1 MSSPS
6 GPHPELERRYRR
18 LLRLFPAH
26 YRRAW
31 EEELLTVLLAA
42 ASPGQRQV
50 QPAEAFALLWQAGN
64 AWTYT
69 AVSTDRNAN
78 HQGAAILRVTL
89 PLLLLFPAAKAG
101 AEQLVFG
108 SSMSLQH
115 YDLIAWAIWIPA
127 AVATAVGPARVA
139 HWIAGLA
146 TLAYVMFLISPVK
159 AGDTGTLSTDFGWL
173 VIQFTAW
180 RLLTSPARVR
190 LGRRLLWR
198 GRRAFLGA
206 GLLAFFAVAGPGV
219 LSFFPGPTRLFFA
232 ALTVALIVVAVLGL
246 RTPVGRVLVTASS
259 ALFAGFVAGHGWWTG
274 IGDVG
279 LLLPNTGHPTAGA
292 LIWLLLLPILAWGI
306 FRIAGSAVSRRS
318 TTRRG

>member
-31 EEELLTVLLAA
+31 EEELVAVLMQA

-50 QPAEAFALLWQAGN
+50 QPAEAVALLWQASK
-64 AWTYT
+64 AWTHT
-69 AVSTDRNAN
+69 AVSADRNAN
-78 HQGAAILRVTL
+78 HQGAAILTVTL

-101 AEQLVFG
+101 AEQLIYG
-108 SSMSLQH
+108 SSSWSHH

-127 AVATAVGPARVA
+127 AVATAFGPARIA

-146 TLAYVMFLISPVK
+146 TLAYVLFLITPVK
-159 AGDTGTLSTDFGWL
+159 AGDTGTVSTSFGWL
-173 VIQFTAW
+173 LIQFTAL

-206 GLLAFFAVAGPGV
+206 GLLAFFAVAGPSA
-219 LSFFPGPTRLFFA
+219 LFLLPGSTQLLLA
-232 ALTVALIVVAVLGL
+232 ALTIALIVAAIAGL
-246 RTPVGRVLVTASS
+246 RTPVGRVLVTAGS

-274 IGDVG
+274 IDDIG
-279 LLLPNTGHPTAGA
+279 LLLPNTNHPTAGA
-292 LIWLLLLPILAWGI
+292 LIWLLLLPILAWSI
-306 FRIAGSAVSRRS
+306 FRIAGSALSRSS
-318 TTRRG
+318 TSRQ

>member
-1 MSSPS
+1 MSNPS
-6 GPHPELERRYRR
+6 GPHSELERRYRR

-31 EEELLTVLLAA
+31 EEELIAVLLQTAR
-42 ASPGQRQV
+42 PGQRQV
-50 QPAEAFALLWQAGN
+50 QPAEALALLWQAGK
-64 AWTYT
+64 AWTHT

-78 HQGAAILRVTL
+78 HQGAAILTVTL

-101 AEQLVFG
+101 AEQLIFG
-108 SSMSLQH
+108 SSSWSHH
-115 YDLIAWAIWIPA
+115 YDLITWAIWVPA
-127 AVATAVGPARVA
+127 AVAAAFGPARIA

-146 TLAYVMFLISPVK
+146 TLAYVLFLITPVRD
-159 AGDTGTLSTDFGWL
+159 GDTGTLSTSFGWL
-173 VIQFTAW
+173 IIQFTAW

-206 GLLAFFAVAGPGV
+206 GLLVFFAVAGPAV

-232 ALTVALIVVAVLGL
+232 ALTVALTVVAILSL
-246 RTPVGRVLVTASS
+246 RTPVGRVLVTAGS

-274 IGDVG
+274 IGDIG
-279 LLLPNTGHPTAGA
+279 LLLPTTNVPPVSS
-292 LIWLLLLPILAWGI
+292 LIWLVLLPVLAWAI
-306 FRIAGSAVSRRS
+306 FRVTGAAVSRS
-318 TTRRG
+318 TTRR

>member
-6 GPHPELERRYRR
+6 GPHEELERRYRR

-31 EEELLTVLLAA
+31 EEELVAVLLQA

-50 QPAEAFALLWQAGN
+50 QAAEAVALLWQAGK
-64 AWTYT
+64 AWTHS
-69 AVSTDRNAN
+69 AVSADRNAN
-78 HQGAAILRVTL
+78 HQGAAILAVAL

-101 AEQLVFG
+101 AEQLVYG
-108 SSMSLQH
+108 SSSWWHH

-127 AVATAVGPARVA
+127 AVAAAVGPSKVA

-146 TLAYVMFLISPVK
+146 TLVCVLFLITPVRD
-159 AGDTGTLSTDFGWL
+159 GDTGTVSTSFGWL
-173 VIQFTAW
+173 LIQFTAW

-198 GRRAFLGA
+198 GRRALGA
-206 GLLAFFAVAGPGV
+206 GLFAFFAVAGPSV
-219 LSFFPGPTRLFFA
+219 LYLLPGSTPLLVA
-232 ALTVALIVVAVLGL
+232 ALTVALIVVAIAGL
-246 RTPVGRVLVTASS
+246 RTPVGRVLVTAGS

-279 LLLPNTGHPTAGA
+279 LLLPNTNHPTAGA

-306 FRIAGSAVSRRS
+306 FRIAGSAVSRS
-318 TTRRG
+318 SITRG